1 MQGLALLGIYLVVA
15 CAGQAVGYGISS
27 LVERTVPWAGM
38 PVFLAVF
45 FGMLVLA
52 WPVAVKLMDWLF
64 PEVVTAPAG
73 SPVGAAQPSLIAEG
87 VAQRSREGRRG

>member
-1 MQGLALLGIYLVVA
+1 MHGLALIGIYLAVA
-15 CAGQAVGYGISS
+15 FAGQVIGYGMSS

-52 WPVAVKLMDWLF
+52 WPVAVGLMDWLF
-64 PEVVTAPAG
+64 PQ
-73 SPVGAAQPSLIAEG
+73 SPKTPV
-87 VAQRSREGRRG
+87 RSRVA

>member
-1 MQGLALLGIYLVVA
+1 MHGLALIGIYLAVA
-15 CAGQAVGYGISS
+15 IAGQFIGYGVSS

-52 WPVAVKLMDWLF
+52 WPIAIAVMDWLF
-64 PEVVTAPAG
+64 PETATRK
-73 SPVGAAQPSLIAEG
+73 V
-87 VAQRSREGRRG
+87 RSRVA

>member
-1 MQGLALLGIYLVVA
+1 MHGLALIGIYLAIALV
-15 CAGQAVGYGISS
+15 GQAIGYGISS

-52 WPVAVKLMDWLF
+52 WPIAVAVMDWF
-64 PEVVTAPAG
+64 HPETASPQVRPRVV
-73 SPVGAAQPSLIAEG
+73 
-87 VAQRSREGRRG
+87 